1 MQEYPIKRGLTKDLE
16 ARIVSELNTCF
27 GAKPEKTAGGYRIK
41 TGALKRLDVT
51 VGKGGKSVIIDTE
64 SDMSVSDDVI
74 IDTNR
79 KFRKYLDAVT
89 GFSTKERVKRAK
101 SPAEN

>member
-16 ARIVSELNTCF
+16 ARVGAELKNCF
-27 GAKPEKTAGGYRIK
+27 GIGPARAGAAYRIAF
-41 TGALKRLDVT
+41 GALKRLDVT
-51 VGKGGKSVIIDTE
+51 VGAGSKSVIIDTE
-64 SDMSVSDDVI
+64 SDLSAPDDVI

-79 KFRKYLDAVT
+79 RFRKFLDAVT

-101 SPAEN
+101 STAEE